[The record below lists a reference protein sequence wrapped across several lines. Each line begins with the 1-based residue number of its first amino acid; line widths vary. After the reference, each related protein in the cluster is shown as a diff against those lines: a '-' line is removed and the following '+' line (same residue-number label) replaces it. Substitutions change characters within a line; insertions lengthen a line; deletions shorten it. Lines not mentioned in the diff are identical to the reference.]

1 MAEDREELV
10 GGTHPRAARAEKCL
24 WAGPTLKNKN
34 LKKRLGGCCPG
45 ATDSQVFMLVFN
57 PTPCPSAL
65 LDRYADPK
73 PLPYERPISSSG
85 QGSVAELHIQ
95 VSAHN

>member
-1 MAEDREELV
+1 
-10 GGTHPRAARAEKCL
+10 
-24 WAGPTLKNKN
+24 
-34 LKKRLGGCCPG
+34 
-45 ATDSQVFMLVFN
+45 MLVFN

-85 QGSVAELHIQ
+85 QGSAVLLEEFHFAVETLARLIREPSSLLWYPR
-95 VSAHN
+95 VRGSAGAIARP

>member
-1 MAEDREELV
+1 MI
-10 GGTHPRAARAEKCL
+10 G
-24 WAGPTLKNKN
+24 
-34 LKKRLGGCCPG
+34 RLSGCCPG
-45 ATDSQVFMLVFN
+45 ATGSQVFMMVFN

-85 QGSVAELHIQ
+85 QGSVQSKLITGVSLH
-95 VSAHN
+95 